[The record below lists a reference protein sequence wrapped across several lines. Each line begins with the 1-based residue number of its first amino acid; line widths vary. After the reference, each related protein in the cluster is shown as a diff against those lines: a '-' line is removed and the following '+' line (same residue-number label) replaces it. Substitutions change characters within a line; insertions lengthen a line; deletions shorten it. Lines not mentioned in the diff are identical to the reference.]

1 MERANGRCIASSITD
16 ITRLYFLRQVFCQR
30 FVGRVCEGI
39 GVNSFIKRPPV
50 MCRRSFCM
58 AVLKYQMIEVHSSI
72 LVSLSL
78 ENLIRQKNSF
88 KSLLNMTGRLCVDVN
103 HWNEYVKLVT

>member
-1 MERANGRCIASSITD
+1 
-16 ITRLYFLRQVFCQR
+16 
-30 FVGRVCEGI
+30 
-39 GVNSFIKRPPV
+39 
-50 MCRRSFCM
+50 M